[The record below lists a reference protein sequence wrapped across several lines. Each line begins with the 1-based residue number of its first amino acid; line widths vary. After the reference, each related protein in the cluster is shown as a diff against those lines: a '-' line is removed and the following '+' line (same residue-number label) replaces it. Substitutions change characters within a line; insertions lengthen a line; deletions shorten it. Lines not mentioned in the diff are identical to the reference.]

1 MSRYDDEYENRLHRI
16 VLHSADVLPEKVGS
30 YLGELANSGNYDA
43 KKDVISKI
51 QDFTPLVDSI
61 SREFVD
67 FVISVLIQKPINPKN
82 YPSIPRRITSSSE
95 DRNFGIN
102 DILNFSPPAPV
113 QGPFLYLL
121 LKNEDEGLR
130 LVHNLANTASE
141 KWREYE
147 QREEFDRPKLTP
159 LPVTINL
166 PSGSRDFWGDTQVY
180 CWFRG
185 ITNGS
190 YAVISALMAL
200 EEWIERQIEEG
211 RNVEALFEK
220 VLSESNSVAVLG
232 ICLNIALAYPEKC
245 LKAALPIA
253 ICPDIWEMD
262 RERLFHD
269 QTNSLTFL
277 KLLEFDRHNDWLY
290 EVLERR
296 NKRPQRSREIR
307 KNLAIYYVLSSD
319 DSLRV
324 PFEQAV
330 DKFTE
335 NLPFRYEEEKSDP
348 NFVAA
353 LQEKMEN
360 YQVFGRREN
369 YRQQQV
375 GEQLQIWV
383 EFPKELRERNQKLLA
398 PNVKYQPWLS
408 VYLWAEETIQNR
420 VPQERMT
427 LEEAVAA
434 AKELEA
440 SEDFSET
447 DNENILDVTRLK
459 AIAGVAVAILIADF
473 EWARTQN
480 HLEWCRAILLAA
492 ACMAETSMYAMSSS
506 RVKVYAGRGL
516 ALLATHGVA
525 DIEIRQQILQLIS
538 ESVRQFS
545 DNGEVVKAVFIGLQN
560 GWNLD
565 PGLCWNVLSLC
576 LSLSIVPGKLY
587 YGTKNPGKIYY
598 YGTHVGRFRPSFK
611 KLETWKDNVIQNHFD
626 YLAKDEIPELPRIPT
641 VRKIVFIRGKVEY
654 GLYTL
659 PLTELCRESAT
670 KNKLLQ
676 LCDDLVARTLADNL
690 PIEDELYSQ
699 SHKPYMWNKFIF
711 TWAAYLAK
719 SLSVEETRQHIL
731 TPLRDNWSQVPKLT
745 ADLLNGYISHQIDYV
760 EGPTTQALEIW
771 KEICKWVLDSSEI
784 ATKVSYDYLD
794 IDTGEVLQL
803 IVFTQHGSSRIK
815 DDWQHAHLFM
825 EIFDKWVSVA
835 GHNSYAYSHFLTMLN
850 GIGWQFAPE
859 PTLEWLNR
867 CASNAVHDLWN
878 EQRGNGKQ
886 TAELLNRIWNSFEQQ
901 IRSDKAILQR
911 YSNLVYR
918 LVEAGIPLASVLQH
932 KLEGREHVS

>member
-43 KKDVISKI
+43 KKDVISKN

-67 FVISVLIQKPINPKN
+67 FVISVLIQKPINPEN
-82 YPSIPRRITSSSE
+82 DLSIPRRITSSSE

-102 DILNFSPPAPV
+102 DILNFFPPAPV

-130 LVHNLANTASE
+130 LVHHLANTASE

-185 ITNGS
+185 RTNGL

-200 EEWIERQIEEG
+200 EEWIERQIEAG

-262 RERLFHD
+262 RERLFD
-269 QTNSLTFL
+269 DKTNSLTFL
-277 KLLEFDRHNDWLY
+277 KLWEFDRHNDWLY

-307 KNLAIYYVLSSD
+307 TNLAIYYVLSSD

-330 DKFTE
+330 EKFTE

-369 YRQQQV
+369 YQPRQV
-375 GEQLQIWV
+375 AEQLQIWV
-383 EFPKELRERNQKLLA
+383 EFPEELRERNEELLA
-398 PNVKYQPWLS
+398 PNVEWKRWLS
-408 VYLWAEETIQNR
+408 LYLWAEETIKDG

-427 LEEAVAA
+427 LEEAIAA
-434 AKELEA
+434 VKELQT

-447 DNENILDVTRLK
+447 DNEDIRDVTRLQG
-459 AIAGVAVAILIADF
+459 IAGVAAAILIADF

-506 RVKVYAGRGL
+506 SVKVYAGRGL
-516 ALLATHGVA
+516 ALLATHVA
-525 DIEIRQQILQLIS
+525 DIEVRQQILQLIS
-538 ESVRQFS
+538 ESLRHFS
-545 DNGEVVKAVFIGLQN
+545 RAGEVVKAVFVGLQN
-560 GWNLD
+560 GWNVA
-565 PGLCWNVLSLC
+565 PVLCWNVLSLC
-576 LSLSIVPGKLY
+576 LSLSIIPGKLY
-587 YGTKNPGKIYY
+587 CGTR
-598 YGTHVGRFRPSFK
+598 VGRFGTSFEE
-611 KLETWKDNVIQNHFD
+611 LETWEDNVIQNHFD
-626 YLAKDEIPELPRIPT
+626 YLAKDEIPELPRIPKA
-641 VRKIVFIRGKVEY
+641 RNIVFLHGQVEY
-654 GLYTL
+654 GLFAL
-659 PLTELCRESAT
+659 PLTELCQSPDT

-676 LCDDLVARTLADNL
+676 LCDNLIARTIEDNL
-690 PIEDELYSQ
+690 PVNKRLDSQ
-699 SHKPYMWNKFIF
+699 SPKPYMWNSFIF
-711 TWAAYLAK
+711 GWMACLAK
-719 SLSVEETRQHIL
+719 MLSVEETRQHIL
-731 TPLRDNWSQVPKLT
+731 TPLRDNWSQVPELT
-745 ADLLNGYISHQIDYV
+745 ADLLNGYISHQIAYA
-760 EGPTTQALEIW
+760 EGPTVQALEIW
-771 KEICKWVLDSSEI
+771 KEICNWVLDSSEI
-784 ATKVSYDYLD
+784 ARKVSYDYLD

-803 IVFTQHGSSRIK
+803 IVFTQHSSSRIK
-815 DDWQHAHLFM
+815 DDWQHAHLFID
-825 EIFDKWVSVA
+825 IFDKWVSVA

-850 GIGWQFAPE
+850 GIGWQFAQK

-867 CASNAVHDLWN
+867 CANNAVHHLWN
-878 EQRGNGKQ
+878 EQRGNGTR
-886 TAELLNRIWNSFEQQ
+886 TAELLNRIWNNFEQQ
-901 IRSDKAILQR
+901 IRNNKLILQP
-911 YSNLVYR
+911 YSNLVYQ
-918 LVEAGIPLASVLQH
+918 LVKAGIPLAGVLQQ
-932 KLEGREHVS
+932 KLEGRE

>member
-82 YPSIPRRITSSSE
+82 YPSIPIRITSSSE
-95 DRNFGIN
+95 DKNFGIN
-102 DILNFSPPAPV
+102 DNILNFSPPAPV

-130 LVHNLANTASE
+130 LVHSLANTASE

-185 ITNGS
+185 RTNGS
-190 YAVISALMAL
+190 DAVISALMAL
-200 EEWIERQIEEG
+200 EEWIERQIEAG

-220 VLSESNSVAVLG
+220 VLSGSNSVAVLG

-262 RERLFHD
+262 RERLSHD
-269 QTNSLTFL
+269 KTNSLTSLNF
-277 KLLEFDRHNDWLY
+277 LEFNRHNDLLY

-307 KNLAIYYVLSSD
+307 TNLAIYYVLSSD

-330 DKFTE
+330 EKFTE

-348 NFVAA
+348 NAVAA
-353 LQEKMEN
+353 LREKMVN
-360 YQVFGRREN
+360 YQVFGKIEN
-369 YRQQQV
+369 YRSQQA
-375 GEQLQIWV
+375 GEHLRIWV
-383 EFPKELRERNQKLLA
+383 ERPEEIRKRNEELSA
-398 PNVKYQPWLS
+398 PNVEWERWLG
-408 VYLWAEETIQNR
+408 VYLWAEQTIKDGKL
-420 VPQERMT
+420 QERMT

-434 AKELEA
+434 AKELQT
-440 SEDFSET
+440 SEDFIET
-447 DNENILDVTRLK
+447 NKEDIRGVTRLR
-459 AIAGVAVAILIADF
+459 AIAGVATAILIADF
-473 EWARTQN
+473 EWTRTQN
-480 HLEWCRAILLAA
+480 HLEWCCAILLSAA
-492 ACMAETSMYAMSSS
+492 RMTEASMYAISPDS
-506 RVKVYAGRGL
+506 VKVYAGRGL
-516 ALLATHGVA
+516 ALLTTHGVA

-538 ESVRQFS
+538 ESVRHFS

-560 GWNLD
+560 GWNID

-576 LSLSIVPGKLY
+576 LSLSIIPGKLY
-587 YGTKNPGKIYY
+587 YGTKIPGKIYY
-598 YGTHVGRFRPSFK
+598 GRTHVGRFRRSFK
-611 KLETWKDNVIQNHFD
+611 KLEAWKNNVIQNHFD
-626 YLAKDEIPELPRIPT
+626 YLAKDEIPEFPRIPT
-641 VRKIVFIRGKVEY
+641 VKNIVFIRGKVEY
-654 GLYTL
+654 WLYTL
-659 PLTELCRESAT
+659 PLTELCRDSAT

-711 TWAAYLAK
+711 TWAASLAK

-745 ADLLNGYISHQIDYV
+745 ADLLNGYISYQIAYV
-760 EGPTTQALEIW
+760 EGPTAQALETW
-771 KEICKWVLDSSEI
+771 KEICNWVLDSPEI
-784 ATKVSYDYLD
+784 ARNTSYDYLD
-794 IDTGEVLQL
+794 RDTGEVLQL
-803 IVFTQHGSSRIK
+803 IVFTQYGTSRIK
-815 DDWQHAHLFM
+815 DDWQYAHLFID
-825 EIFDKWVSVA
+825 IFDKWVSVV
-835 GHNSYAYSHFLTMLN
+835 GHNPYAYSHFLTMLN

-878 EQRGNGKQ
+878 EQRGNGKR

-901 IRSDKAILQR
+901 IRSDKLSLQR

-932 KLEGREHVS
+932 KLEGRE

>member
-1 MSRYDDEYENRLHRI
+1 MSRYDEYKNRLHRI

-43 KKDVISKI
+43 KEDVISKI

-67 FVISVLIQKPINPKN
+67 FVISVLIQKPINPES

-102 DILNFSPPAPV
+102 DILKFFPPAPV

-121 LKNEDEGLR
+121 LKKEDEGLR

-141 KWREYE
+141 KWREYK

-185 ITNGS
+185 RTNDS

-200 EEWIERQIEEG
+200 EEWIERQIEAG

-220 VLSESNSVAVLG
+220 VLSGSNSVAVLG

-262 RERLFHD
+262 IERLCHD
-269 QTNSLTFL
+269 KSNSLTSL
-277 KLLEFDRHNDWLY
+277 KLLEFNRHNDWLY

-307 KNLAIYYVLSSD
+307 KDLAIYYVLSSD

-330 DKFTE
+330 EKFTE

-360 YQVFGRREN
+360 YQVLGRIEN
-369 YRQQQV
+369 YQPRQV

-383 EFPKELRERNQKLLA
+383 EFPEELRKRNQKILA
-398 PNVKYQPWLS
+398 PNVKYQRWLS
-408 VYLWAEETIQNR
+408 VYLWAEETIKNR
-420 VPQERMT
+420 VPQEQMT

-447 DNENILDVTRLK
+447 DNEDIRDVTRLQG
-459 AIAGVAVAILIADF
+459 IAGVAAAILIADF

-492 ACMAETSMYAMSSS
+492 ACMAETSMYAMSSFS
-506 RVKVYAGRGL
+506 VKVYAGRGL

-525 DIEIRQQILQLIS
+525 DIEVRRQILQLIS
-538 ESVRQFS
+538 ESLRHFS
-545 DNGEVVKAVFIGLQN
+545 RAGEVVKAVFVGLQN
-560 GWNLD
+560 GWNVA
-565 PGLCWNVLSLC
+565 PVVCWNVLSLC
-576 LSLSIVPGKLY
+576 LSLSIIPGKLY
-587 YGTKNPGKIYY
+587 CGTR
-598 YGTHVGRFRPSFK
+598 VGRFGTSFEE
-611 KLETWKDNVIQNHFD
+611 LETWEDNVIQNHFD
-626 YLAKDEIPELPRIPT
+626 YLAKEEIPELPRIPT
-641 VRKIVFIRGKVEY
+641 VRNIVFVHKQVKY
-654 GLYTL
+654 GLDTL
-659 PLTELCRESAT
+659 PLTELCQTPHT
-670 KNKLLQ
+670 KDKLLQ
-676 LCDDLVARTLADNL
+676 LCDDLVARTIADNL
-690 PIEDELYSQ
+690 PVEGKPYPKP
-699 SHKPYMWNKFIF
+699 HKPYMWNPFIF
-711 TWAAYLAK
+711 NRAAYLAK
-719 SLSVEETRQHIL
+719 SLSVEETRHHIL
-731 TPLRDNWSQVPKLT
+731 TPLRDNWSQIPELT
-745 ADLLNGYISHQIDYV
+745 ADLLNGYITHQIAYV

-771 KEICKWVLDSSEI
+771 KEICNWVLDSPEI
-784 ATKVSYDYLD
+784 ARKASYDYLD
-794 IDTGEVLQL
+794 RDTGEVLQL
-803 IVFTQHGSSRIK
+803 IVFTQYGTSRIK
-815 DDWQHAHLFM
+815 NDWQHAHLFID
-825 EIFDKWVSVA
+825 IFDKWVSVV

-850 GIGWQFAPE
+850 GIGWQFAPKQ
-859 PTLEWLNR
+859 TLEWLNR
-867 CASNAVHDLWN
+867 CANNAVHDLWN
-878 EQRGNGKQ
+878 EQRGNG
-886 TAELLNRIWNSFEQQ
+886 TATAQLLNRIWNSFEPQ
-901 IRSDKAILQR
+901 IRSDKLSLQR

-918 LVEAGIPLASVLQH
+918 LVKAGIPLASVLQH
-932 KLEGREHVS
+932 KLEGRE

>member
-1 MSRYDDEYENRLHRI
+1 MSRYDEYKNRLHRI

-43 KKDVISKI
+43 KEDVISKI

-67 FVISVLIQKPINPKN
+67 FVISVLIQKPINPES

-102 DILNFSPPAPV
+102 DILKFFPPAPV

-121 LKNEDEGLR
+121 LKKEDEGLR

-141 KWREYE
+141 KWREYK

-185 ITNGS
+185 RTNDS

-200 EEWIERQIEEG
+200 EEWIERQIEAG

-220 VLSESNSVAVLG
+220 VLSGSNSVAVLG

-262 RERLFHD
+262 IERLCHD
-269 QTNSLTFL
+269 KSNSLTSL
-277 KLLEFDRHNDWLY
+277 KLLEFNRHNDWLY

-330 DKFTE
+330 EKFTE

-369 YRQQQV
+369 YQPRQV

-383 EFPKELRERNQKLLA
+383 EFPEELRKRNQKILA
-398 PNVKYQPWLS
+398 PNVKYQRWLS
-408 VYLWAEETIQNR
+408 VYLWAEETIKNR
-420 VPQERMT
+420 VPQEQMT

-447 DNENILDVTRLK
+447 DNEDIRDVTRLQG
-459 AIAGVAVAILIADF
+459 IAGVAAAILIADF

-492 ACMAETSMYAMSSS
+492 ACMAETSMYAMSSFS
-506 RVKVYAGRGL
+506 VKVYAGRGL

-525 DIEIRQQILQLIS
+525 DIEVRRQILQLIS
-538 ESVRQFS
+538 ESLRHFS
-545 DNGEVVKAVFIGLQN
+545 RAGEVVKAVFVGLQN
-560 GWNLD
+560 GWNVA
-565 PGLCWNVLSLC
+565 PVLCWNVLSLC
-576 LSLSIVPGKLY
+576 LSLSVIPGKL
-587 YGTKNPGKIYY
+587 Y
-598 YGTHVGRFRPSFK
+598 YGTHVGRFGTSFEE
-611 KLETWKDNVIQNHFD
+611 LETWEDNVIQNHFD
-626 YLAKDEIPELPRIPT
+626 YLAKNEIPELPRIPT
-641 VRKIVFIRGKVEY
+641 ARNIVFLHGQVEY
-654 GLYTL
+654 GLFTL
-659 PLTELCRESAT
+659 PLTELCQNPDT
-670 KNKLLQ
+670 KDKLLQ
-676 LCDDLVARTLADNL
+676 LCDDLIARTIEDNL
-690 PIEDELYSQ
+690 QVNKRPDSQ
-699 SHKPYMWNKFIF
+699 SPTPYMWNLFIF
-711 TWAAYLAK
+711 GWMAYLAK
-719 SLSVEETRQHIL
+719 MLSVEETRQHIL

-745 ADLLNGYISHQIDYV
+745 ADLLNGYISYQIAYV
-760 EGPTTQALEIW
+760 EGPTAQALETW
-771 KEICKWVLDSSEI
+771 KEICYWVLDSPEI
-784 ATKVSYDYLD
+784 ARNTSYDYLD
-794 IDTGEVLQL
+794 RDTGEVLQL
-803 IVFTQHGSSRIK
+803 IVFTQYGTSRIK
-815 DDWQHAHLFM
+815 DDWQYAHLFID
-825 EIFDKWVSVA
+825 IFDKWVSIV
-835 GHNSYAYSHFLTMLN
+835 GYKSYAYSHFLTMRRK
-850 GIGWQFAPE
+850 GIGGSCTKAEHSNVESMIQIMLPMTVRHAW
-859 PTLEWLNR
+859 EWNR
-867 CASNAVHDLWN
+867 AAVN
-878 EQRGNGKQ
+878 
-886 TAELLNRIWNSFEQQ
+886 
-901 IRSDKAILQR
+901 
-911 YSNLVYR
+911 Y
-918 LVEAGIPLASVLQH
+918 
-932 KLEGREHVS
+932 

>member
-1 MSRYDDEYENRLHRI
+1 MSRYDEYENRLHRI
-16 VLHSADVLPEKVGS
+16 VLHSADVVAEKVGS
-30 YLGELANSGNYDA
+30 YLSELAKSGKYDT

-61 SREFVD
+61 PREFVD
-67 FVISVLIQKPINPKN
+67 FVISVLIQKPINYDN
-82 YPSIPRRITSSSE
+82 DPSIPRRITRPQE
-95 DRNFGIN
+95 DRNFGIK
-102 DILNFSPPAPV
+102 DFGIKDVLNLSLAAPV

-130 LVHNLANTASE
+130 LVHTLANTASE
-141 KWREYE
+141 KWCEYE
-147 QREEFDRPKLTP
+147 QREEFDQPKLTP

-166 PSGSRDFWGDTQVY
+166 PSGSRDFWGNTQVY

-185 ITNGS
+185 TTDGS
-190 YAVISALMAL
+190 DPVISALMAL
-200 EEWIERQIEEG
+200 EEWMERQIEAG
-211 RNVEALFEK
+211 RDVEALFEK
-220 VLSESNSVAVLG
+220 VLCGSNSVALLG
-232 ICLNIALAYPEKC
+232 ICLSMALAYPEKC
-245 LKAALPIA
+245 LKVALPIA
-253 ICPDIWEMD
+253 SCSHIWEMD
-262 RERLFHD
+262 ISRLAHD
-269 QTNSLTFL
+269 STNSRGAFNR
-277 KLLEFDRHNDWLY
+277 KFYPKDEWLY
-290 EVLERR
+290 AVLERR
-296 NKRPQRSREIR
+296 NKRPQRSLEI
-307 KNLAIYYVLSSD
+307 KNLAMYYVCFSD
-319 DSLRV
+319 DSLRAT
-324 PFEQAV
+324 FEQAV
-330 DKFTE
+330 EKFTE

-383 EFPKELRERNQKLLA
+383 EFPKEIREPNQKLLA
-398 PNVKYQPWLS
+398 PNVKYQRWLS

-447 DNENILDVTRLK
+447 DNEDIRDVTPLQG
-459 AIAGVAVAILIADF
+459 IAGVAAAILIADF

-506 RVKVYAGRGL
+506 SVKVYAGRGL

-525 DIEIRQQILQLIS
+525 DIEVRRQILQLIS
-538 ESVRQFS
+538 ESLRHFS
-545 DNGEVVKAVFIGLQN
+545 RAGEVVKAVFVGLQN
-560 GWNLD
+560 GWNVA
-565 PGLCWNVLSLC
+565 PVLCWNVLSLC
-576 LSLSIVPGKLY
+576 LSLSVIPGKLY
-587 YGTKNPGKIYY
+587 CGTR
-598 YGTHVGRFRPSFK
+598 VGRFRTSFE
-611 KLETWKDNVIQNHFD
+611 KLKTWEDNVIQNHFD
-626 YLAKDEIPELPRIPT
+626 YLAKDEIPELPRIPKA
-641 VRKIVFIRGKVEY
+641 RNIVFLHGQVEY
-654 GLYTL
+654 GLFAL
-659 PLTELCRESAT
+659 PLTELCQYPDT
-670 KNKLLQ
+670 KDKLLQ
-676 LCDDLVARTLADNL
+676 LCDNLIARTIEDNL
-690 PIEDELYSQ
+690 PVNKRPYSQ
-699 SHKPYMWNKFIF
+699 SPKPYRWNLFIF
-711 TWAAYLAK
+711 GWMASLAQK
-719 SLSVEETRQHIL
+719 LSVEETRQHIL

-745 ADLLNGYISHQIDYV
+745 ADLLNGYISHQIAYA

-794 IDTGEVLQL
+794 IDPGEVLQL

-815 DDWQHAHLFM
+815 DDWQHAHLFI

-886 TAELLNRIWNSFEQQ
+886 TAELLNRIWNSFERQ
-901 IRSDKAILQR
+901 IRNDKAILRR

-918 LVEAGIPLASVLQH
+918 LVKAGIPLASVLQH
-932 KLEGREHVS
+932 KLEGRE

>member
-1 MSRYDDEYENRLHRI
+1 MSRYDEYENRLHRI

-67 FVISVLIQKPINPKN
+67 FVISVLIQKPINPEN
-82 YPSIPRRITSSSE
+82 DPSIPRRITSSSE

-102 DILNFSPPAPV
+102 DILNFFPPAPV

-185 ITNGS
+185 RTTGS

-200 EEWIERQIEEG
+200 EEWIERQIEAG

-220 VLSESNSVAVLG
+220 ILSGSNSVAVLG

-262 RERLFHD
+262 IERLFHD
-269 QTNSLTFL
+269 KSNSLTSL
-277 KLLEFDRHNDWLY
+277 KLWEFDRHNDRLY

-307 KNLAIYYVLSSD
+307 TNLAIYYVLSSD

-330 DKFTE
+330 EKFTE
-335 NLPFRYEEEKSDP
+335 NLPFRYEEQKSDS

-353 LQEKMEN
+353 LQDKMEN

-369 YRQQQV
+369 YRQGQV

-383 EFPKELRERNQKLLA
+383 EFPKELRERNEELLA
-398 PNVKYQPWLS
+398 PNVEWKRWLS
-408 VYLWAEETIQNR
+408 LYLWAEETIKDG

-434 AKELEA
+434 VKELQT
-440 SEDFSET
+440 SEDFAET
-447 DNENILDVTRLK
+447 DNEDIRDVTRLQG
-459 AIAGVAVAILIADF
+459 IAGVAAAILIVDF

-492 ACMAETSMYAMSSS
+492 ACMAETSMYAMPSSS
-506 RVKVYAGRGL
+506 VKVYAGRGL

-525 DIEIRQQILQLIS
+525 DIEVRRQILQLIS
-538 ESVRQFS
+538 ESPRRFS
-545 DNGEVVKAVFIGLQN
+545 RAGEVVKAVFVGLQN
-560 GWNLD
+560 GWNVA
-565 PGLCWNVLSLC
+565 PVLCWNVLSLC
-576 LSLSIVPGKLY
+576 LSLSIIPGKLY
-587 YGTKNPGKIYY
+587 YGTR
-598 YGTHVGRFRPSFK
+598 VGRFGTSFEE
-611 KLETWKDNVIQNHFD
+611 LETWKDNVIQNHFD

-641 VRKIVFIRGKVEY
+641 ARNIVFVHEQVEY
-654 GLYTL
+654 GLFAL
-659 PLTELCRESAT
+659 PLTELCQNADT
-670 KNKLLQ
+670 KDKLLL
-676 LCDDLVARTLADNL
+676 LCDNLIARTIEDNL
-690 PIEDELYSQ
+690 PVKRKPYSQ
-699 SHKPYMWNKFIF
+699 FPKPYRWNSFIF
-711 TWAAYLAK
+711 DWMAYLAK
-719 SLSVEETRQHIL
+719 MLSVEETRQHIL

-745 ADLLNGYISHQIDYV
+745 ADLLNGYISHQIAYV

-815 DDWQHAHLFM
+815 DDWQHAHLFI

-835 GHNSYAYSHFLTMLN
+835 GPNSYAYSHFLTMLN
-850 GIGWQFAPE
+850 GIGWQFALE

-878 EQRGNGKQ
+878 EQRGNGKR

-932 KLEGREHVS
+932 KLEGREQVS